1 MRRDTETWIWRR
13 PHLIYVHMW
22 TSPKTCTLLV
32 LRLSRNSFPRSKR
45 RTQYFLNDM
54 MKIALGVMA
63 VLTLGS
69 ARALESDGSNN
80 SINGINGNSSSNR
93 ILRAGV
99 FHFPPFVT
107 VSTGTS
113 GQLQFGG
120 SDVALVQTIARD
132 IGFQEASS
140 ELSDIRHGLVVRI
153 AGSHPAGPGSIP
165 GGGRTFLL
173 SPRKETN
180 TLFA

>member
-1 MRRDTETWIWRR
+1 
-13 PHLIYVHMW
+13 
-22 TSPKTCTLLV
+22 
-32 LRLSRNSFPRSKR
+32 
-45 RTQYFLNDM
+45 M

-69 ARALESDGSNN
+69 ARAPESDGSNN
-80 SINGINGNSSSNR
+80 SINSINDGNSSSNR

-107 VSTGTS
+107 VSKGIS

-132 IGFQEASS
+132 IGFEEA
-140 ELSDIRHGLVVRI
+140 R
-153 AGSHPAGPGSIP
+153 
-165 GGGRTFLL
+165 
-173 SPRKETN
+173 
-180 TLFA
+180 